1 MKPKMLLNLVLLI
14 VLAALIGVVF
24 LEPGK
29 EEANPVS
36 LTNQDVDAIDR
47 FELKNQENLV
57 FEKKAGHWWLSSP
70 FQAPANDIRIKQL
83 LKIPNA
89 ESRAHYPVKSDEL
102 GKFELEK
109 PKAELKLGQITLR
122 FGGLEPIDMLRYVQI
137 GDTLHLVTDDFS
149 HQLFAKATDFVDKK
163 LLPEDAKIKEIAI
176 PGLRASLGDKGQW
189 SLEPPA
195 DGEGMSE
202 WVTAW
207 QSARAIEV
215 NRHEVPAVGDKIN
228 ITLANGPII
237 EYLILQRE
245 PDLLLLRPD
254 WKLEYLVAGEPGKRL
269 LGLQKP
275 SVESEKE
282 QEEESESPPKS
293 EAEGVMEGESVEDSN
308 SDSE

>member
-1 MKPKMLLNLVLLI
+1 M
-14 VLAALIGVVF
+14 
-24 LEPGK
+24 
-29 EEANPVS
+29 
-36 LTNQDVDAIDR
+36 
-47 FELKNQENLV
+47 
-57 FEKKAGHWWLSSP
+57 
-70 FQAPANDIRIKQL
+70 
-83 LKIPNA
+83 
-89 ESRAHYPVKSDEL
+89 
-102 GKFELEK
+102 
-109 PKAELKLGQITLR
+109 
-122 FGGLEPIDMLRYVQI
+122 QI

-215 NRHEVPAVGDKIN
+215 NRHEGPSVGDKIN
-228 ITLANGPII
+228 ITLTNGPII